1 MEATSPVAQPGL
13 ALFFLRP
20 RPPCTPEA
28 PGAGTA
34 PGRGWGAG
42 QRVRLLRTLGLRA
55 PRESGA
61 APRDLPVP
69 GGGSSQVLAAGQRP
83 GDRTVPRA
91 VRQGPRAGPCVGL
104 AGREVGLGRSRGERA
119 GRGSSRCQ
127 PAVACQGTC
136 QGLASREA
144 RGLCQAVPARLG
156 SDRLSWR
163 AVQRQDETGLDLE
176 TQPGPPAGQSG
187 RHVVSPRVRSPGGR
201 PRAAACRRARVQG
214 DRPRRR
220 MLRVE
225 GRGARGCVAL
235 GPGPRSAVVSDSED
249 GQPCACGARGGAGS
263 RRRARARAA
272 GPGWT
277 PRAGWTPGA
286 EALTSDPKP
295 RRAAGQS
302 GWGQRCG
309 GG

>member
-225 GRGARGCVAL
+225 GRGARKVFGAAWHLAQAL
-235 GPGPRSAVVSDSED
+235 AVLWSVTRRTGSPVRAVRGAKRGAAGERGHGPR
-249 GQPCACGARGGAGS
+249 GQ
-263 RRRARARAA
+263 A
-272 GPGWT
+272 GPHGQ
-277 PRAGWTPGA
+277 AGPQ
-286 EALTSDPKP
+286 E
-295 RRAAGQS
+295 RRP
-302 GWGQRCG
+302 
-309 GG
+309 